1 MLGEDDGAAG
11 PVDPTSLPSQGKY
24 QLPEVTK
31 GRMLCT
37 SHGQIC
43 YRRISYTGEK
53 EWICPDERH
62 RRPIQDT

>member
-1 MLGEDDGAAG
+1 
-11 PVDPTSLPSQGKY
+11 VDPTSLTSQGRY
-24 QLPEVTK
+24 ELPQVSK